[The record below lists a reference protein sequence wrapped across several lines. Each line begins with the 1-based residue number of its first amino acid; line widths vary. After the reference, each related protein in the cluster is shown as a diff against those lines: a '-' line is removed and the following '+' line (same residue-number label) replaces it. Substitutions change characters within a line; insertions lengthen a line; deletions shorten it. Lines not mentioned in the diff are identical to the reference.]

1 MEAFLQRRAQ
11 GLKKP
16 RVIELDASIIIAR
29 NEFHVSAEHQHHQLA
44 VHSPHGRESG
54 LVWLCF
60 PTRCGC
66 TDCTKF
72 LRSFAQLLV
81 HFALKPQKSTYI
93 YICIYCFFWR
103 YLFEIDMFEVF
114 QIFKCSCT
122 GRLPNTSASRNICG
136 NVSTSAGSNAGA
148 YRTGTT
154 SIQVSKAAATSMF
167 RSQGK
172 EWNERN

>member
-1 MEAFLQRRAQ
+1 MAVLPNALRLHR
-11 GLKKP
+11 LHK
-16 RVIELDASIIIAR
+16 V
-29 NEFHVSAEHQHHQLA
+29 LA
-44 VHSPHGRESG
+44 VVRTTPRAFC
-54 LVWLCF
+54 VK
-60 PTRCGC
+60 T
-66 TDCTKF
+66 TK
-72 LRSFAQLLV
+72 V
-81 HFALKPQKSTYI
+81 NIYI
-93 YICIYCFFWR
+93 YVYIVFFGD
-103 YLFEIDMFEVF
+103 LFEIDMFEVF
-114 QIFKCSCT
+114 QIFRCSCT

>member
-1 MEAFLQRRAQ
+1 MNSMY
-11 GLKKP
+11 P
-16 RVIELDASIIIAR
+16 
-29 NEFHVSAEHQHHQLA
+29 AEHQHHQLA

-72 LRSFAQLLV
+72 LRSFATTPRAFCV
-81 HFALKPQKSTYI
+81 KTTKVNIYI
-93 YICIYCFFWR
+93 YICIYCFFGDISLR
-103 YLFEIDMFEVF
+103 STCLKC
-114 QIFKCSCT
+114 FKSSGAPALDVYQT
-122 GRLPNTSASRNICG
+122 PLPAATFAAT
-136 NVSTSAGSNAGA
+136 VSTSAGSNAGA